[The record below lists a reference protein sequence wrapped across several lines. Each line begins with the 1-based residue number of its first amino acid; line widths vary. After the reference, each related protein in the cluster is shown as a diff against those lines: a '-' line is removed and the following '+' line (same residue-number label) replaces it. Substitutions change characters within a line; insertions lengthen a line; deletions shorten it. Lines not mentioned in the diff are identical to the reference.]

1 MIQITVILEILIN
14 IALLSEFIPLIFCVL
29 FYKKLNTRFLEVF
42 FIYAILQAVF
52 IILISLNY
60 YINRSLPTNN
70 LILRFHLVFEYIL
83 IGYFLYLLIE
93 SVIARKILLFS
104 ILPFLIYN
112 FYDFLKYGNSTFS
125 NTPTIVEFFIFIVFI
140 IIFFFEKMQNDF
152 TVPIYSTISFWICV
166 GLFVYCTGNFFY
178 ILFSE
183 NFKNANIEIKN
194 QLKLLYSVITILK
207 NIIIGFSLFNI
218 SSQKKSEDSNSAQFP
233 SDINL
238 DAFTPNHN
246 LN

>member
-1 MIQITVILEILIN
+1 MIQITDILEILIN
-14 IALLSEFIPLIFCVL
+14 IALLSEFIPLIFCIL
-29 FYKKLNTRFLEVF
+29 FFKKLNTRFLEVF

-70 LILRFHLVFEYIL
+70 LLLRFHLVFEYIL
-83 IGYFLYLLIE
+83 IAYFLYLLIE
-93 SVIARKILLFS
+93 SSFARKVLLFS
-104 ILPFLIYN
+104 TLPFLLYN
-112 FYDFLKYGNSTFS
+112 LYDFLKFGNSAFS

-140 IIFFFEKMQNDF
+140 IIFFFEKMKNDF
-152 TVPIYSTISFWICV
+152 TIPIYNTISFWICV

-183 NFKNANIEIKN
+183 NFKNASIEMKN
-194 QLKLLYSVITILK
+194 QLKLLYSIITILK
-207 NIIIGFSLFNI
+207 NIIIGCAFFNI
-218 SSQKKSEDSNSAQFP
+218 SMNKKSEDNDLEFP
-233 SDINL
+233 SNINL